1 MNKKTDGAVTVFL
14 SCILLIIIV
23 FTCTVIDSTRIRVA
37 RLQSLR
43 ALRNATNSILA
54 SYDSQISDEY
64 GMFML
69 EKQDY
74 TNKIEEYANV
84 SLEPKD
90 NLPEMNRIYKRLY
103 SDDSNRDFNLYDYN
117 LKITSIMP
125 TDTIVK
131 PDTDYIKLE
140 ILEYMKYRAPL
151 LVIEPILEKLK
162 LITKASKTT
171 EYVKNKMEITNKA
184 AKIDDEYKELE
195 RLIDGLNISKKGKI
209 SYEDFYVK
217 GIIQDKGITRDK
229 CFKEIP
235 DKYIRSRLQET
246 IFDIYGDI
254 NKLRYDMDYFNSCKT
269 SMIDT
274 YKELYY
280 IRQEISELSDSDLAD
295 QDEIKYLSKLIERSN
310 ELHNL
315 FINHLDTV
323 RVYKDNIERCIVN
336 LSYLP
341 AYLESNKSAL
351 EVIEKIQVKGNRIK
365 ESINELENNMNNDK
379 EDIIEQTSNAIK
391 NELKDL
397 KGRLVIEDKED
408 KTYTLVNNL
417 LAIKDELQN
426 NIRVLSSNLPYVK
439 DLNNMKNNLVN
450 HMVYGE
456 FNTEEKDILYAFM
469 NELKTTSNLLT
480 NQNSYMNT
488 YNDNNYTKEF
498 KRLLYQLEN
507 GLHNNYSTKNMVFNY
522 GDMKSLSDK
531 EKDKKDP
538 RNEVTDVTQYIKF
551 NKEDQNVSNEIDKNN
566 IPSILSSNNDYINL
580 INEEDVDFEN
590 EEEDNY
596 TNKSLDVFG
605 NIVDKLKDI
614 TYNLRDEIYI
624 GEYILGNF
632 KSATDNSSDTLPLT
646 LSNYSKN
653 DHYLNNEV
661 EYILGGSLD
670 ENYNL
675 KHVSHTILGIRFVM
689 NYIHILTNASKRTL
703 VMSIATSI
711 AGWWTFGLGTYIVAA
726 LIMAAWS
733 YAESCVD
740 VRYLLQGKKVAFI
753 KTSGDWYTSLEGIA
767 NGIIDEATDYVT
779 NKSLQL
785 IDAASKTIQSNISSI
800 TKRLEGSVSDYAE
813 DKLSQVLDEAKR
825 SLNYTIDEVDNT
837 IDIIINDSF
846 NNLREGINNRPL
858 PDNYKNIDCN
868 DLIKEIIDTIYNE
881 YANQI
886 VNGSYSEV
894 ISIKKEILE
903 KFKEKIEQAKQK
915 IINTVL
921 EGIGQI
927 SYRFESE
934 INEVVK
940 KTSCKYK
947 DITKKHINSI
957 ADIVRKSTVQKV
969 NIDIDNS
976 LKTKG
981 KGSKITSLM
990 PSFSYN
996 DYLRLMLLIGVDD
1009 DVKLYRV
1016 LDLIQFNVQKSRE
1029 ESDFNLKDYSAGL
1042 NVTAEVSV
1050 NFLFFDLPF
1059 MPDEAKDLADKGYS
1073 FKINTSMVY

>member
-74 TNKIEEYANV
+74 INKIEEYANA
-84 SLEPKD
+84 SLEPNED
-90 NLPEMNRIYKRLY
+90 LPEMNRIYKRLY
-103 SDDSNRDFNLYDYN
+103 SDDSQRNFNLYDYK
-117 LKITSIMP
+117 LKVTSVMP

-131 PDTDYIKLE
+131 PDTDYIRLE

-151 LVIEPILEKLK
+151 LVIEPILEKLN

-171 EYVKNKMEITNKA
+171 DYVKKKMEITHKVS
-184 AKIDDEYKELE
+184 KIDDEYRELE
-195 RLIDGLNISKKGKI
+195 RLIDGLDISKKGKI

-217 GIIQDKGITRDK
+217 GIIQDKGITRDR
-229 CFKEIP
+229 CFKDIP
-235 DKYIRSRLQET
+235 DEYIRSRLRGT

-254 NKLRYDMDYFNSCKT
+254 NNLRDDIYDFNSCKT
-269 SMIDT
+269 TMINT
-274 YKELYY
+274 YKQLYY
-280 IRQEISELSDSDLAD
+280 IRQEINELSDTDLGD
-295 QDEIKYLSKLIERSN
+295 QDELDHISECIERSN
-310 ELHNL
+310 ELHDS
-315 FINHLDTV
+315 FINQLDTV
-323 RVYKDNIERCIVN
+323 MVYKDNIERGIAN
-336 LSYLP
+336 LSNLP
-341 AYLESNKSAL
+341 AYLESNISAI
-351 EVIEKIQVKGNRIK
+351 EVIEKIQVEGNRIK
-365 ESINELENNMNNDK
+365 ESIDELENNINNDK
-379 EDIIEQTSNAIK
+379 EDIIEQTSNAIE

-397 KGRLVIEDKED
+397 KGKLAIEEGED

-426 NIRVLSSNLPYVK
+426 NVRVLSNNVLHVN
-439 DLNNMKNNLVN
+439 DLNNMKNDLFN
-450 HMVYGE
+450 HMLYGE
-456 FNTEEKDILYAFM
+456 FGTEEKDILYAFM
-469 NELKTTSNLLT
+469 DEIKTTSNLLS

-488 YNDNNYTKEF
+488 YDDNNYTEKF
-498 KRLLYQLEN
+498 SSLLYQLEN
-507 GLHNNYSTKNMVFNY
+507 GLHNHYSTKNMVFNY
-522 GDMKSLSDK
+522 GNMKSLSDE

-538 RNEVTDVTQYIKF
+538 RNEVTDATKNIKF
-551 NKEDQNVSNEIDKNN
+551 NEEDQNVSDEIDKDN
-566 IPSILSSNNDYINL
+566 IPSVLSSNNEYINL
-580 INEEDVDFEN
+580 INEEDADFEN
-590 EEEDNY
+590 EENDNF

-605 NIVDKLKDI
+605 NIADKLKDI

-632 KSATDNSSDTLPLT
+632 KSATDNLPDALPLT

-670 ENYNL
+670 ENINL
-675 KHVSHTILGIRFVM
+675 KHVSNTILGIRFVM
-689 NYIHILTNASKRTL
+689 NYIHILTNSSKRTL

-740 VRYLLQGKKVAFI
+740 VRYLLQGRKVAFI
-753 KTSGDWYTSLEGIA
+753 KTSGDWYTSLQGIA

-779 NKSLQL
+779 DKSLQV
-785 IDAASKTIQSNISSI
+785 IDAASKTVQSNISFI
-800 TKRLEGSVSDYAE
+800 TKRLEGSVSEYAE
-813 DKLSQVLDEAKR
+813 DKLSQVLDEAER

-837 IDIIINDSF
+837 IDTIINDSF
-846 NNLREGINNRPL
+846 NNLREGIDNRPL
-858 PDNYKNIDCN
+858 PDDYGNIGCN

-881 YANQI
+881 YVDRI
-886 VNGSYSEV
+886 VDASYSQV

-915 IINTVL
+915 IINEVL
-921 EGIGQI
+921 GGIGQI
-927 SYRFESE
+927 SNRFESE
-934 INEVVK
+934 INEVVE

-957 ADIVRKSTVQKV
+957 ADKVRKSTVQKV
-969 NIDIDNS
+969 NVDIDNS

-1016 LDLIQFNVQKSRE
+1016 LDLIQFNLQKSRN
-1029 ESDFNLKDYSAGL
+1029 ESEFNLKDYAAGL
-1042 NVTAEVSV
+1042 DVTAEVTV

-1059 MPDEAKDLADKGYS
+1059 MPDEAKGLADKGYS
-1073 FKINTSMVY
+1073 FEINTSMVY